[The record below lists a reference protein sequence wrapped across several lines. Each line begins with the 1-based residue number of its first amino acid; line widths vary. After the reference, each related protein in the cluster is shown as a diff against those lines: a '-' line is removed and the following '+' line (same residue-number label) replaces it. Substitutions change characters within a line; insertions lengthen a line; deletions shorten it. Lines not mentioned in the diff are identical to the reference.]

1 MGITSSS
8 ESTIH
13 FWLPDPDDI
22 ATVLHL
28 LEICGYTDRNMAL
41 DEATQSGESSSVFEV
56 TIRRRP
62 ISISQTW
69 RDEVSLSE
77 HHHDGIWQA

>member
-1 MGITSSS
+1 MSNTPSS

-22 ATVLHL
+22 ARVLHL
-28 LEICGYTDRNMAL
+28 LEICGYTDRHMAL
-41 DEATQSGESSSVFEV
+41 EEATQAGDTGSVFEV

-62 ISISQTW
+62 VPVSQSW
-69 RDEVSLSE
+69 REDITYGEASREGV
-77 HHHDGIWQA
+77 WQA